1 MGMLSVMQLVC
12 SNEYLHN
19 TSLCMAGLQSARVGD
34 QCEAIVKFPILVDGF
49 PFPVVINT
57 AFLKLAEVFRT
68 G

>member
-1 MGMLSVMQLVC
+1 MYLV
-12 SNEYLHN
+12 
-19 TSLCMAGLQSARVGD
+19 GLQSVRVGD
-34 QCEAIVKFPILVDGF
+34 QCAAIVKFPILVDGF